1 MQPDLQPAVPIAE
14 TPASSPNPGWFRRGE
29 PGPALRH
36 GGRSR
41 LVAALGTPEQADARA
56 ALAERTS
63 AIVAD
68 LGGHE
73 ALTALAA
80 GMVERHAR
88 LELVADYLFENV
100 QRLGPLTGK
109 GRTRAALTA
118 WLAVVDRLQKSAM
131 ALGLER
137 KSKPVNPLDAVRAA
151 VIEANQRQQPK
162 EQKEQSNGNDNDK
175 TR

>member
-1 MQPDLQPAVPIAE
+1 MQGNPDEPPPAE
-14 TPASSPNPGWFRRGE
+14 TPAS
-29 PGPALRH
+29 GPAKTGQFQPGNVASLRH
-36 GGRSR
+36 GASSARPEA
-41 LVAALGTPEQADARA
+41 VAALNARVA
-56 ALAERTS
+56 

-68 LGGHE
+68 LGGPD
-73 ALTALAA
+73 AVGTLAA

-88 LELVADYLFENV
+88 LELVDDYLFANV

-137 KSKPVNPLDAVRAA
+137 KAKRVPSLQEVM
-151 VIEANQRQQPK
+151 
-162 EQKEQSNGNDNDK
+162 NDDQ
-175 TR
+175 

>member
-1 MQPDLQPAVPIAE
+1 MLEKTDEPPSAESPA
-14 TPASSPNPGWFRRGE
+14 PAPPNAGWFPQGRAGAGLAPRRPE
-29 PGPALRH
+29 RPRPGR
-36 GGRSR
+36 RM
-41 LVAALGTPEQADARA
+41 PEQAEARWRS
-56 ALAERTS
+56 AERVA

-68 LGGHE
+68 LGGAE

-88 LELVADYLFENV
+88 LEMVDDYLFNNV

-137 KSKPVNPLDAVRAA
+137 KAKPVNPLDAVRRA
-151 VIEANQRQQPK
+151 VEEANR
-162 EQKEQSNGNDNDK
+162 S
-175 TR
+175 

>member
-1 MQPDLQPAVPIAE
+1 MDESTEQDRPESHPSHEASDLTAE
-14 TPASSPNPGWFRRGE
+14 SLTSRLDESRTDAGWFKPNNPGG
-29 PGPALRH
+29 PGAPLVH
-36 GGRSR
+36 GGRSKR
-41 LVAALGTPEQADARA
+41 VAAGLMPEQAEGRA
-56 ALAERTS
+56 ALTERVA

-68 LGGHE
+68 LGGSE
-73 ALTALAA
+73 ALTALAS

-88 LELVADYLFENV
+88 LVLVDDFLFANL

-137 KSKPVNPLDAVRAA
+137 KARKIPSLAEVMASD
-151 VIEANQRQQPK
+151 
-162 EQKEQSNGNDNDK
+162 D
-175 TR
+175 

>member
-1 MQPDLQPAVPIAE
+1 MSSEFEDSGAALQPDLQPAALFAE
-14 TPASSPNPGWFRRGE
+14 TPASGPPNDGRFRKGE

-41 LVAALGTPEQADARA
+41 LVAAGLLPEQAEARE
-56 ALAERTS
+56 ALAERVA

-68 LGGHE
+68 LGGAE
-73 ALTALAA
+73 ALTALAD

-88 LELVADYLFENV
+88 LELVDDYLFANV

-137 KSKPVNPLDAVRAA
+137 RAKPVNPLDAVRAA
-151 VIEANQRQQPK
+151 VVEANK
-162 EQKEQSNGNDNDK
+162 
-175 TR
+175 